1 MSRWASSLAL
11 ALTGVTMLVC
21 AATTDMW
28 LVQLVVFLT
37 GRFCATFAMNVSRY
51 TGRYIYTYLHISTHL
66 QVGHQW
72 YVELM
77 PTCLRGQGAAVVNVM
92 SMISQM
98 GSPYIV
104 YSVRICKYF

>member
-1 MSRWASSLAL
+1 M
-11 ALTGVTMLVC
+11 
-21 AATTDMW
+21 
-28 LVQLVVFLT
+28 
-37 GRFCATFAMNVSRY
+37 
-51 TGRYIYTYLHISTHL
+51 
-66 QVGHQW
+66 GHQW

-104 YSVRICKYF
+104 YSVRIYKYFWWI

>member
-1 MSRWASSLAL
+1 
-11 ALTGVTMLVC
+11 MLVC
-21 AATTDMW
+21 AATTDLW

-51 TGRYIYTYLHISTHL
+51 TGRYIYKYLRISTHIYAYL

-104 YSVRICKYF
+104 YSVRIYKYF

>member
-28 LVQLVVFLT
+28 LVQLVVFFL
-37 GRFCATFAMNVSRY
+37 GRFCATFATNV
-51 TGRYIYTYLHISTHL
+51 GL
-66 QVGHQW
+66 QW
-72 YVELM
+72 SVELM
-77 PTCLRGQGAAVVNVM
+77 PTCLRGQGSAVINVM

-104 YSVRICKYF
+104 YSVRTTFM